1 MAAGPGLLE
10 RRVRWIER
18 TPEHR
23 PPGAVPLQRALGL
36 LLLPEPQLAAS
47 TAAIRSQVAGIPL
60 AAEISDVIAA
70 ILLSRFNGC
79 TIPEICA
86 MAGIAIDDFTSSVAY
101 REIYGLGRQEG
112 RQEGRHE
119 IYSLGQQE
127 GRQEGRQVAAASM
140 PLRQLHRRCGLLSTD
155 QLGRIQALPIAELEI
170 LAEALLDF
178 KGAADL
184 HAWLA
189 HRQGYRQ
196 G

>member
-70 ILLSRFNGC
+70 IQLSRFNGR
-79 TIPEICA
+79 TIPEIGA
-86 MAGIAIDDFTSSVAY
+86 MAGIAIDDVTSSVAY

-112 RQEGRHE
+112 RQVE
-119 IYSLGQQE
+119 
-127 GRQEGRQVAAASM
+127 AASM

-189 HRQGYRQ
+189 HRQG
-196 G
+196 

>member
-70 ILLSRFNGC
+70 IQLSRFNGR
-79 TIPEICA
+79 TIPEIGA
-86 MAGIAIDDFTSSVAY
+86 MAGIAIDDVTSSVAY
-101 REIYGLGRQEG
+101 R
-112 RQEGRHE
+112 E

-189 HRQGYRQ
+189 HRQG
-196 G
+196 